1 MVAAS
6 LPPVPID
13 EGSVRA
19 LLVRLAARGER
30 SGVARWELAVDRVTR
45 RLHELDDPVEFEGL
59 CAGWRPRL
67 AELVDAASGG
77 AITADGVRD
86 LNVIIT
92 AIECQVEHLTGP
104 NGLNGVDLRL
114 AYRSS
119 DAARLTRTISTAF
132 RGLAGRRGIRFTVDL
147 PDEAVVEVDPVKL
160 ETIVLALL
168 YNAFKHTPM
177 RGSIRCTLHLGGPD
191 ELVVLSMVD
200 SSPRI
205 GAAESEA
212 LFGAGVHD
220 RSATFEL
227 AGRSVGLGTAR
238 DFARMHGGW
247 LVLRESEK
255 RRGCMFEVALPTRAP
270 HGIPVSPLEPP
281 PGRSAVG
288 ESVAEQVRRE
298 LDAEAHLGEE
308 VTRDERPLAL
318 IVEDN
323 PHTQR
328 ILALTLQPA
337 YAVAAAFDGKEG
349 VAKAIALKPDVI
361 ITDVRMPRMD
371 GEAMVHAIREQDQLA
386 DVPILVLTATD
397 DHSVIVRLLE
407 AGVEDVLRKPFE
419 IPEVRA
425 RVRALVAAKRARDTL
440 NATIGHQE
448 DNLVALAE
456 EVASRQRGLEQALRQ
471 LEEERD
477 RARRADRIKGNF
489 LRMMSHELKTP
500 LAALQ
505 LQLHLLERGVGGG
518 AGTGAT
524 EGLARMRRSV
534 RRLTLLIETMT
545 EWARVADGRV
555 VTTAAPALLAE
566 LVRGV
571 VDEARS
577 SAGHKGVDISLETAA
592 LPPLR
597 TDARLASLLI
607 ENLLVFALQLSERG
621 TVTLTTGMHGDAQ
634 QLRLHCRAAHGIDD
648 MSSGEIFSALTDDGD
663 IGARS
668 GTGSGLGLRVVRDIA
683 RALGGD
689 LVLSHASDLAE
700 LEIVMT
706 LRPTQEV
713 ERIGPTPPTDG
724 GRHADAAESQRRAAP

>member
-6 LPPVPID
+6 FPPTPLD

-30 SGVARWELAVDRVTR
+30 SGVAQWELAVDHVTR
-45 RLHELDDPVEFEGL
+45 RLRELEDPAEFEEL

-67 AELVDAASGG
+67 AELVDTAGEG
-77 AITADGVRD
+77 VMDADGVRD

-92 AIECQVEHLTGP
+92 AIECQLEHLTGP
-104 NGLNGVDLRL
+104 NGLEGADLRL
-114 AYRSS
+114 SYHST
-119 DAARLTRTISTAF
+119 DAARLVRTMSAAF

-147 PDEAVVEVDPVKL
+147 PDEALVDVDPAKL

-191 ELVVLSMVD
+191 ELMVLSVVD

-205 GAAESEA
+205 GAVESAA
-212 LFGAGVHD
+212 LFAGGVHD
-220 RSATFEL
+220 RSATFDL
-227 AGRSVGLGTAR
+227 AGRTVGLGTAR
-238 DFARMHGGW
+238 DFARVHGGW
-247 LVLRESEK
+247 LVLRETEK
-255 RRGCMFEVALPTRAP
+255 RRGCIFEVALPARAP
-270 HGIPVSPLEPP
+270 RGIPVAAAEAQQA
-281 PGRSAVG
+281 RSSVG
-288 ESVAEQVRRE
+288 EAVADQVRHE
-298 LDAEAHLGEE
+298 LDAEAHLGEA

-337 YAVAAAFDGKEG
+337 YAVAAAFDGQDG

-361 ITDVRMPRMD
+361 ITDVRMPNMD
-371 GEAMVHAIREQDQLA
+371 GEAMVHAIREQEDLS

-397 DHSVIVRLLE
+397 DHAVIVRLLE

-440 NATIGHQE
+440 NSTIGHQE

-456 EVASRQRGLEQALRQ
+456 EVASRQRGLEQAMRQ

-477 RARRADRIKGNF
+477 RARRADRVKGNF

-500 LAALQ
+500 LAALH

-518 AGTGAT
+518 AGSGAAD
-524 EGLARMRRSV
+524 GLARMRRSV

-545 EWARVADGRV
+545 EWARVADGRFV
-555 VTTAAPALLAE
+555 TAAAPVVLAD

-571 VDEARS
+571 VDETRGAASNR
-577 SAGHKGVDISLETAA
+577 GVDVSLETAE
-592 LPPLR
+592 LPPLQA
-597 TDARLASLLI
+597 DARLASLLI
-607 ENLLVFALQLSERG
+607 ENLLSFAVQLCERG
-621 TVTLTTGMHGDAQ
+621 TVALATAAVGDAQ
-634 QLRLHCRAAHGIDD
+634 QLRLRCPAVPGGDD
-648 MSSGEIFSALTDDGD
+648 VAGDDVFSAFTDDGD

-668 GTGSGLGLRVVRDIA
+668 GAGSGLGLRVVRDIA
-683 RALGGD
+683 RAVGGD
-689 LVLSHASDLAE
+689 LVQSPSSDRAALEFVMTWRPNRE
-700 LEIVMT
+700 LERRGTTT
-706 LRPTQEV
+706 LN
-713 ERIGPTPPTDG
+713 GG
-724 GRHADAAESQRRAAP
+724 GRHADAARPQRRATP